1 MIHILHILTTITYIL
16 PCTIRPTAGLIKKER
31 AKKRKKKRKTT
42 LLSMSWRIFVTS
54 SNLKLINK
62 FSCRW
67 NQIA

>member
-31 AKKRKKKRKTT
+31 AKKKKKVKKRVR
-42 LLSMSWRIFVTS
+42 LSMSWRIFVIS
-54 SNLKLINK
+54 SNLKLINE
-62 FSCRW
+62 FSCRL